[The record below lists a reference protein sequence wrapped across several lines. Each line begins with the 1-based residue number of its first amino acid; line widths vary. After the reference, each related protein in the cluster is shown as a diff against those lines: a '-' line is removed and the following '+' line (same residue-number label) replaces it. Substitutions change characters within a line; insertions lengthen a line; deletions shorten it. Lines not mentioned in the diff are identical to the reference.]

1 MPRVHHF
8 DLSAE
13 NPERAMRFYK
23 EVFGWDFVKW
33 RGPMDYWM
41 ISTGEG
47 EAGIDGGLSF
57 KSEMLPPVHFTV
69 GVSPIDDY
77 ITNVEANGGKVLR
90 EKMAIPGVGWFAMV
104 RDTEGIVF
112 GLMEDDESAK

>member
-1 MPRVHHF
+1 MARVYHF

-13 NPERAMRFYK
+13 DPERAMSFYRK
-23 EVFGWDFVKW
+23 VFGWTFHKW
-33 RGPMDYWM
+33 EGPRDYWM

-47 EAGIDGGLSF
+47 EVGIDGGLSP
-57 KSEMLPPVHFTV
+57 KSEISPQLYFTV
-69 GVSPIDDY
+69 EVSPIDDY
-77 ITNVEANGGKVLR
+77 ITEVKANGGKVLQ